1 MANLKLGS
9 SDVKQLVANY
19 EAKQRQ
25 LQFELDQTKRM
36 IRSLKNTLPAI
47 EQAESEQAAILIEA
61 ETTIEEV
68 SVPAPVAKPGGKR
81 RGRPAGKKNGAKT
94 KKVTAPKVSKK
105 KEKKDSKT
113 RASGYR
119 LSEYDQ
125 DVFNALKSTGRA
137 MINAQIVSFIEEDKK
152 EKGENPGTDEIQKM
166 VVRSLQKLANR
177 RDDIKKVPYEG
188 RGMAYALPEWLNGQG
203 VIKKKHAH
211 KE

>member
-19 EAKQRQ
+19 ESKQRQ

-36 IRSLKNTLPAI
+36 IRSLKSTLPAI
-47 EQAESEQAAILIEA
+47 EEAESEQAAILAEV
-61 ETTIEEV
+61 ETTIQDI
-68 SVPAPVAKPGGKR
+68 SIPSPGAKR
-81 RGRPAGKKNGAKT
+81 RGRPVGSKNGAKA
-94 KKVTAPKVSKK
+94 KKTVKTPKASKK
-105 KEKKDSKT
+105 KEKT

-125 DVFNALKSTGRA
+125 EVFNALQSTGRA
-137 MINAQIVSFIEEDKK
+137 MINAQIVSFIEEEKQQ
-152 EKGENPGTDEIQKM
+152 KGENPGAEEIQKM

-177 RDDIKKVPYEG
+177 RDDIKKVPYNG